1 MRTNPQVSNVIN
13 KSSRLTFD
21 LSRRTLYFLLTALL
35 LAACAPGNDGPQ
47 PPEILYG
54 QDVCDSCGMIISEAR
69 FAAATLLTNGE
80 FRKFDEIGDM
90 MLYHMER
97 PEDQVQAYFVH
108 DYKSE
113 AWIRGET
120 AFFVEGDVTTPMG
133 GSIVAFEDQAEAKAF
148 AVEVNG
154 KVFTLYDLR
163 VEAHL
168 KVHGN

>member
-1 MRTNPQVSNVIN
+1 MKTLRF
-13 KSSRLTFD
+13 TF
-21 LSRRTLYFLLTALL
+21 FVLLVAFL
-35 LAACAPGNDGPQ
+35 LAACAPKSNEPQ

-54 QDVCDSCGMIISEAR
+54 QDLCDACGMIIDEAR

-90 MLYHMER
+90 MIYHMEH

-120 AFFVEGDVTTPMG
+120 AFFVKGDITTPMDG
-133 GSIVAFEDQAEAKAF
+133 NIVAFEDQTEAKAF
-148 AVEVNG
+148 AAEVNG
-154 KVFTLYDLR
+154 EVFTLYDLR

-168 KVHGN
+168 TVHGG